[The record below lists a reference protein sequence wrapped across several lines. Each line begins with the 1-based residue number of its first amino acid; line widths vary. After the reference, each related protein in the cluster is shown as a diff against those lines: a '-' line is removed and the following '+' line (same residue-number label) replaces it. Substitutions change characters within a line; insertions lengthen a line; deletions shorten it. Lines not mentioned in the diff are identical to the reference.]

1 MVFCLYWLE
10 PTPSKEAK
18 MTQLSYVVTHS
29 HISEFPEPMTLKT
42 GDRILVGER
51 YEGPEGWSDWY
62 FCTAPGQ
69 QSGFVP
75 GQLLDRLLDG
85 SAKMLE
91 DFTNRELDVV
101 EGQILKGE
109 RQLNGWLWATRASD
123 GATGWVPLANI
134 RPQN

>member
-1 MVFCLYWLE
+1 
-10 PTPSKEAK
+10 